1 MRALLRKQAP
11 RLAAE
16 LTEEI
21 FDALAQQSVGV
32 TGTGAA
38 GKIIG
43 RLAAQLQQLGAQRA
57 EIEVEILTVVD
68 AHPLTEVEDIHAGG
82 GCQDSG

>member
-1 MRALLRKQAP
+1 MQALLRKHAP
-11 RLAAE
+11 RLATK

-21 FDALAQQSVGV
+21 FDALGQQSVEV

-57 EIEVEILTVVD
+57 EIEVEILT
-68 AHPLTEVEDIHAGG
+68 GG
-82 GCQDSG
+82 